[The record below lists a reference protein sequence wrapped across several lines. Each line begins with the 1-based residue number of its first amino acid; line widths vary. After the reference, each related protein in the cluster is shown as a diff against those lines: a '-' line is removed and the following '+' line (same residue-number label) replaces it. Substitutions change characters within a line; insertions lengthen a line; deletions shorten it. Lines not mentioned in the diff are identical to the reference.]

1 MTCSALQTKKAVENG
16 QWEYATNL
24 WGRTEQVIMQVADR
38 VDFYNILKKE
48 RLPLYYANTKEWKAL
63 EVLYDNEVSQ
73 VYSYTL
79 GVLMNGIVKKA
90 LKIPANRSFGKQS
103 VKSSVRTAA

>member
-1 MTCSALQTKKAVENG
+1 MSATTPLCVTAGMFLEQSRLLVANDFSQAVENG

-24 WGRTEQVIMQVADR
+24 WGRTEQVIMQVADG

-63 EVLYDNEVSQ
+63 EVPHDPIFPFSLTS
-73 VYSYTL
+73 
-79 GVLMNGIVKKA
+79 
-90 LKIPANRSFGKQS
+90 
-103 VKSSVRTAA
+103 